1 MFKTKSMKLLPV
13 LLAFIIMIF
22 TGCSD
27 NSMAFKKGEN
37 YKRTDRSLFVEVQA
51 DNEWKMHKGSDRADK
66 YAVYKLEETEY
77 KAGKYTVF
85 TISLKAKFGSDPL
98 LLTNGDEKLLVS
110 PTENGFSTTTVGINS
125 NDSWKD
131 FQKDFKAADDKED
144 FLKKISE
151 SEISKNKTSKYEKV
165 N

>member
-1 MFKTKSMKLLPV
+1 MFKNMKLLLV
-13 LLAFIIMIF
+13 LFAFIIMIF
-22 TGCSD
+22 TGCSSD
-27 NSMAFKKGEN
+27 NSMAFKKGDN
-37 YKRTDRSLFVEVQA
+37 YKRTDRPLFVEVQA

-77 KAGKYTVF
+77 KSGKYTVF

-98 LLTNGDEKLLVS
+98 LLSNGDEKLLVS

-131 FQKDFKAADDKED
+131 FQKDFKAADDKEA

-151 SEISKNKTSKYEKV
+151 GKTRKYEKV

>member
-1 MFKTKSMKLLPV
+1 MFKNMKLLLV
-13 LLAFIIMIF
+13 LFAFIIMIF
-22 TGCSD
+22 TGCSSD
-27 NSMAFKKGEN
+27 NSMAFKKGDN
-37 YKRTDRSLFVEVQA
+37 YKRTDRPLFVEVQA

-98 LLTNGDEKLLVS
+98 LLSNGDEKLLVS

-151 SEISKNKTSKYEKV
+151 SKNKTNKYEKV